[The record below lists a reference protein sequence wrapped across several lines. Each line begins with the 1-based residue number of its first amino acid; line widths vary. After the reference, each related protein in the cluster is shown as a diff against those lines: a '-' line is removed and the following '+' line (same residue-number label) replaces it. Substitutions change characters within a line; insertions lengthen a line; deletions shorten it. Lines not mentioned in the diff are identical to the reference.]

1 MMDDKVEVSIII
13 PNQTRYLGLIGRIGE
28 DLVHSLGRYSGDRE
42 ELAYHLNLVL
52 TEATTNA
59 ICHANANDPN
69 KQIEILMSVMSDTL
83 NIKVFDEGEGF
94 DLSELAT
101 DDISDTD
108 ECGRGI
114 HIIRRLMD
122 QVHYR
127 RIKKRNVLEMIKNL
141 H

>member
-1 MMDDKVEVSIII
+1 MAETVEVDITI

-28 DLVHSLGRYSGDRE
+28 DLVHSLGRYTGDRE
-42 ELAYHLNLVL
+42 VLAYHLNLVL
-52 TEATTNA
+52 TEAITNA
-59 ICHANANDPN
+59 ICHANENDPN
-69 KQIEILMSVMSDTL
+69 KQIQIQITASEETL

-94 DLSELAT
+94 DLTKRQLGEMCE
-101 DDISDTD
+101 TD

-122 QVHYR
+122 QVNYR
-127 RIKKRNVLEMIKNL
+127 RSKNRNVLEMIKKL

>member
-1 MMDDKVEVSIII
+1 MADKVEVDITI

-28 DLVHSLGRYSGDRE
+28 DLVHSLGRYTGDRE

-52 TEATTNA
+52 TEAITNA
-59 ICHANANDPN
+59 ICHANENDPN
-69 KQIEILMSVMSDTL
+69 KQIQIQISASDKTL

-94 DLSELAT
+94 DLAQLT
-101 DDISDTD
+101 GDDIQETA

-114 HIIRRLMD
+114 HIIHRLMD
-122 QVHYR
+122 KVNYR
-127 RIKKRNVLEMIKNL
+127 KSHKRNVLEMIKNL

>member
-1 MMDDKVEVSIII
+1 MAEKVEVDIII

-42 ELAYHLNLVL
+42 VLAYHLNLVL
-52 TEATTNA
+52 TEAITNA
-59 ICHANANDPN
+59 ICHANENDPN
-69 KQIEILMSVMSDTL
+69 KQIRIQISATDETL
-83 NIKVFDEGEGF
+83 NVKVFDEGDGF
-94 DLSELAT
+94 DLAELMTT
-101 DDISDTD
+101 DMHDTD

-122 QVHYR
+122 QVNYR
-127 RIKKRNVLEMIKNL
+127 RSDKHNVLEMVKKL

>member
-1 MMDDKVEVSIII
+1 MADKVEVDITI

-52 TEATTNA
+52 TEAITNA
-59 ICHANANDPN
+59 ICHANANDP
-69 KQIEILMSVMSDTL
+69 KKHIQVQISATEKNLS
-83 NIKVFDEGEGF
+83 IKVFDEGEGF
-94 DLSELAT
+94 DLKKLTADEVKETA
-101 DDISDTD
+101 

-114 HIIRRLMD
+114 QIIHRLMD
-122 QVHYR
+122 KVAYR
-127 RIKKRNVLEMIKNL
+127 RSNSRNVLEMVKKL